1 MSLETPGKGSRALAG
16 GGIASVLSLTAL
28 ATLTACSGPAG
39 SGGTT
44 VDVGLSSHSQ
54 PVATAPPGKYQSL
67 PEPCGAVDSGT
78 LHTLLPS
85 SPDYAGDATA
95 TYDTDRRAGCRW
107 SGSLSGGDRFL
118 SVDLERVVSYDPSVS
133 DNDRAARDFQSMAQ
147 AAHVPLISPAS
158 SASPSSSG
166 SPSGS
171 PSPSSSGSPSPS
183 APASAG
189 PGDSLSPRRIGG
201 IGDEA
206 YLDDDLVT
214 EGADVHRDVT
224 VVFRTANVL
233 VTIVFSQWSTG
244 TPAAPPSADLQLGAD
259 RVAQELAGQFD

>member
-28 ATLTACSGPAG
+28 ATLTACSGPSG

-54 PVATAPPGKYQSL
+54 PVATAPPGKYQNL

-85 SPDYAGDATA
+85 SPDYSGDAA
-95 TYDTDRRAGCRW
+95 PTYDTDRRAGCRW

-147 AAHVPLISPAS
+147 AAHVPLISPGS

-166 SPSGS
+166 SSS
-171 PSPSSSGSPSPS
+171 PTAS
-183 APASAG
+183 ASAG
-189 PGDSLSPRRIGG
+189 PGGSVSPRRIGG

-244 TPAAPPSADLQLGAD
+244 ASAAPPSADLQLGAD

>member
-1 MSLETPGKGSRALAG
+1 M
-16 GGIASVLSLTAL
+16 
-28 ATLTACSGPAG
+28 
-39 SGGTT
+39 
-44 VDVGLSSHSQ
+44 
-54 PVATAPPGKYQSL
+54 
-67 PEPCGAVDSGT
+67 
-78 LHTLLPS
+78 
-85 SPDYAGDATA
+85 
-95 TYDTDRRAGCRW
+95 
-107 SGSLSGGDRFL
+107 
-118 SVDLERVVSYDPSVS
+118 VSYDPSVS

-158 SASPSSSG
+158 SASPSSSSSG
-166 SPSGS
+166 SPSPS
-171 PSPSSSGSPSPS
+171 SSPSSSGSPSPS
-183 APASAG
+183 APGSAD